1 MRQSILYIAGYGR
14 SGSTVLERI
23 LSAHPELEGLGEV
36 EYLTRSPDIH
46 TSVCGCGRPLQECPV
61 WGPALASLEAEF
73 DFAAVRRTQNS
84 ADAWR
89 PGASTTLARSTSQ
102 AVELPPLYRLFLS
115 HLFEQLAEVVSPE
128 VRYLI
133 DSSKTARENFLRPFS
148 LQAAGARVKM
158 IHLVRDGRGCMWSYM
173 SKGSNRRIENDLDP
187 HVPAAALRASLSWN
201 LANRAAELFGRKNPG
216 RYLRLRYED
225 LVADPEASLRRL
237 EDFLE
242 VDLSEERRRLA
253 EGETFPP
260 VHQVAGNRLRH
271 EAVVRLMPDTAWQTQ
286 LPSHARALFWAVNWA
301 RSARYGYRFRP
312 GASTQTT
319 PQKGQE

>member
-1 MRQSILYIAGYGR
+1 MRHSILYIAGYGR

-23 LSAHPELEGLGEV
+23 LSAHRELEGLGEI

-46 TSVCGCGRPLQECPV
+46 ATVCGCGRPLPECPV
-61 WGPALASLEAEF
+61 WGPPLASLEAEF

-89 PGASTTLARSTSQ
+89 PGASRTLGRSTSHG
-102 AVELPPLYRLFLS
+102 VELPPLYRLFLS

-187 HVPAAALRASLSWN
+187 KVPAAALRASLSWN

-225 LVADPEASLRRL
+225 VVSAPEASLGQL
-237 EDFLE
+237 EEFLD

-271 EAVVRLMPDTAWQTQ
+271 EAVLRLSPDTAWQTQ
-286 LPSHARALFWAVNWA
+286 LPSHARMLFWAVNWA
-301 RSARYGYRFRP
+301 RSARYGYKFRP
-312 GASTQTT
+312 GAYDEATSE
-319 PQKGQE
+319 KGRK